1 MSELSVL
8 IAEPSKTGRH
18 IFAQLMSR
26 MGVNVTFTTSARE
39 TYLEAG
45 KKRFHLICL
54 SQKLPDDEGV
64 NVCAKLR
71 KMEQYS
77 TTTVLLVTPQ
87 KSSVNYDYAFSNGV
101 TQLIGRHE
109 LHRFAHA
116 VGLMIERTK
125 PIKGKVLVVEDSRSQ
140 AEYISALLINMGL
153 EVFVVCSGEH
163 AIKELSA
170 NRYNLAVVDVVL
182 AGSMTGVELV
192 DYIRTLPEPYNHV
205 RVLAMSA
212 YEDPSRRIKLFN
224 LGVDDF
230 ISKPIVRE
238 ELIARVR
245 GLLSQHYIAATVEEN
260 ERLNRSLSQLLD
272 NSPDMIGRFDMAGKL
287 LFMNPRMEA
296 ELGVKAAD
304 EVGKHYNQLGLNS
317 ETQLIYQKAIEQMM
331 AKKQVV
337 RYQTSGKNNV
347 DFDLQFSPEVVSDEI
362 VSFIC
367 SARDITQLTRLQK
380 QLMASKEAVEQ
391 ASEAKTRFLA
401 TMSHE
406 LRTPLNAISGF
417 GQLMRQKLNQQNV
430 DQQEFDQYLGLIGEN
445 SNNLTTLIDDVLD
458 LSQIEAGKLTSNLQP
473 VKLHKFI
480 DGIKSGFQNCCAERK
495 IQLHVDIDAPEN
507 LEVVI
512 DKVKTL
518 TMINNLVDNA
528 IKFSYE
534 GGVVMMNVH
543 GSVNQL
549 RIEVLDKGVGI
560 PDDFKDKLYSPFE
573 QVDNS
578 RTRDYGGTGLGL
590 SIVHKFAL
598 FLGGSIDISST
609 EGQGTLCVLQLP
621 GHPPVESQS
630 ELAQI
635 APESEPV
642 AEIKFDGQR
651 ILVVEDSVVNQQL
664 MSACLANYGLTVEI
678 AENGVEG
685 IEKTQSWQPD
695 LILMD
700 MHMPKMDGL
709 EATIKIREIDTL
721 KKIPVFGLSAD
732 VHKEYIQK
740 AYDCGIDEYLTKPVD
755 FNQLSQL
762 LSRYLGQQT
771 QDQNNQEQHKDT
783 PVKVKEIQMSET
795 SVLDADKGISF
806 AANNASLFKQLL
818 STFVQQYNESGNQIK
833 QFYDEGKN
841 DEAMKL
847 AHTMKGVCS
856 TLGMDSL
863 SEVAKAMQFSFT
875 NEELSQMD
883 DLIERYQSLL
893 LKAISE
899 AQAYCDA

>member
-26 MGVNVTFTTSARE
+26 MGVSVTFTTSARE

-71 KMEQYS
+71 KMDQYRS
-77 TTTVLLVTPQ
+77 TTVLLVTPQ

-116 VGLMIERTK
+116 VSLMVERTK

-140 AEYISALLINMGL
+140 AEYISALLASMGL
-153 EVFVVCSGEH
+153 EVQGVCSGEH
-163 AIKELSA
+163 AIKELSV
-170 NRYNLAVVDVVL
+170 NRYNLAVIDVVL

-192 DYIRTLPEPYNHV
+192 DYVRTLPEPYNHV

-230 ISKPIVRE
+230 INKPIVRE

-272 NSPDMIGRFDMAGKL
+272 NSPDMIGRFDMEGKL

-296 ELGVKAAD
+296 ELGVRAND
-304 EVGKHYNQLGLNS
+304 EVGKHYTQLGLNS
-317 ETQLIYQKAIEQMM
+317 ETQLIYQNAIAQMEST
-331 AKKQVV
+331 KQVV

-347 DFDLQFSPEVVSDEI
+347 DFDLQFSPEVVSEEI

-391 ASEAKTRFLA
+391 ASQAKTRFLA

-417 GQLMRQKLNQQNV
+417 SQLMRQKLKSEQQI
-430 DQQEFDQYLGLIGEN
+430 DQVEFDEYLGLIGEN
-445 SNNLTTLIDDVLD
+445 SHNLTALIDDVLD
-458 LSQIEAGKLTSNLQP
+458 LSQIEAGKLSSHLQS

-480 DGIKSGFQNCCAERK
+480 DGIKSGFASDCAKRE
-495 IQLHVDIDAPEN
+495 VN
-507 LEVVI
+507 LEVAIEPAEEIEVVI

-518 TMINNLVDNA
+518 TMLNNLIDNA
-528 IKFSYE
+528 IKYSFD
-534 GGVVMMNVH
+534 GGTVHVNVY

-549 RIEVLDKGVGI
+549 RVEVIDKGIGI

-598 FLGGSIDISST
+598 FLGGSIDIKSK
-609 EGQGTLCVLQLP
+609 EGQGTLCILQLP
-621 GHPPVESQS
+621 IHPPTEQGVEQLQAPI
-630 ELAQI
+630 EAQ
-635 APESEPV
+635 PV
-642 AEIKFDGQR
+642 ADVCFGGQR

-664 MSACLANYGLTVEI
+664 MRACLSNYGLTVEI
-678 AENGVEG
+678 AENGIEG
-685 IEKTQSWQPD
+685 IEKTQSWRPD
-695 LILMD
+695 LVLMD

-709 EATIKIREIDTL
+709 EATTQIRAIEEL
-721 KKIPVFGLSAD
+721 KDIPVFGLSAD

-740 AYDCGIDEYLTKPVD
+740 AYDCGINEYLTKPVD
-755 FNQLSQL
+755 FNQLCQL
-762 LSRYLGQQT
+762 LTQYLSRIEAAPQPAVSVE
-771 QDQNNQEQHKDT
+771 NEA
-783 PVKVKEIQMSET
+783 KEPLMSES
-795 SVLDADKGISF
+795 SVLNAEKGISF
-806 AANNASLFKQLL
+806 AANNESLFKQLL
-818 STFVQQYNESGNQIK
+818 STFVKQYNLSGEQINQLYVEG
-833 QFYDEGKN
+833 QYD
-841 DEAMKL
+841 DAMKL

-863 SEVAKAMQFSFT
+863 SEVAKTMQFAFA
-875 NEELSQMD
+875 NEQLSQMD
-883 DLIERYQSLL
+883 ELISRYQGLL
-893 LKAISE
+893 TQAIAE
-899 AQAYCDA
+899 ASAYCEG

>member
-1 MSELSVL
+1 M
-8 IAEPSKTGRH
+8 
-18 IFAQLMSR
+18 
-26 MGVNVTFTTSARE
+26 
-39 TYLEAG
+39 
-45 KKRFHLICL
+45 
-54 SQKLPDDEGV
+54 
-64 NVCAKLR
+64 
-71 KMEQYS
+71 
-77 TTTVLLVTPQ
+77 
-87 KSSVNYDYAFSNGV
+87 
-101 TQLIGRHE
+101 
-109 LHRFAHA
+109 
-116 VGLMIERTK
+116 
-125 PIKGKVLVVEDSRSQ
+125 
-140 AEYISALLINMGL
+140 
-153 EVFVVCSGEH
+153 
-163 AIKELSA
+163 
-170 NRYNLAVVDVVL
+170 
-182 AGSMTGVELV
+182 
-192 DYIRTLPEPYNHV
+192 
-205 RVLAMSA
+205 
-212 YEDPSRRIKLFN
+212 
-224 LGVDDF
+224 
-230 ISKPIVRE
+230 
-238 ELIARVR
+238 
-245 GLLSQHYIAATVEEN
+245 
-260 ERLNRSLSQLLD
+260 
-272 NSPDMIGRFDMAGKL
+272 
-287 LFMNPRMEA
+287 
-296 ELGVKAAD
+296 
-304 EVGKHYNQLGLNS
+304 
-317 ETQLIYQKAIEQMM
+317 
-331 AKKQVV
+331 
-337 RYQTSGKNNV
+337 
-347 DFDLQFSPEVVSDEI
+347 
-362 VSFIC
+362 
-367 SARDITQLTRLQK
+367 
-380 QLMASKEAVEQ
+380 
-391 ASEAKTRFLA
+391 
-401 TMSHE
+401 
-406 LRTPLNAISGF
+406 
-417 GQLMRQKLNQQNV
+417 
-430 DQQEFDQYLGLIGEN
+430 
-445 SNNLTTLIDDVLD
+445 
-458 LSQIEAGKLTSNLQP
+458 
-473 VKLHKFI
+473 
-480 DGIKSGFQNCCAERK
+480 
-495 IQLHVDIDAPEN
+495 
-507 LEVVI
+507 
-512 DKVKTL
+512 
-518 TMINNLVDNA
+518 
-528 IKFSYE
+528 
-534 GGVVMMNVH
+534 
-543 GSVNQL
+543 

>member
-26 MGVNVTFTTSARE
+26 MGVSVTFTTSARE

-45 KKRFHLICL
+45 KKRYNLICL

-71 KMEQYS
+71 KMDQYA

-87 KSSVNYDYAFSNGV
+87 KSSVNYDYAFSSGV

-116 VGLMIERTK
+116 VGLMVERTK

-140 AEYISALLINMGL
+140 AEYISALLTSMGL

-170 NRYNLAVVDVVL
+170 NRYNLTVVDVVL

-287 LFMNPRMEA
+287 LFMNPRMES
-296 ELGVKAAD
+296 ELGVRAAD
-304 EVGKHYNQLGLNS
+304 EVGKHYSQLGLNS
-317 ETQLIYQKAIEQMM
+317 ETQLIYQKAIEQMLT
-331 AKKQVV
+331 KKEVV

-347 DFDLQFSPEVVSDEI
+347 DFDLQFSPEVVSEEI

-417 GQLMRQKLNQQNV
+417 GQLMRQKLNQQDVN
-430 DQQEFDQYLGLIGEN
+430 QQEFDEYLGLIGEN
-445 SNNLTTLIDDVLD
+445 SSNLTTLIDDVLD

-480 DGIKSGFQNCCAERK
+480 EGIKSGFGASCAERK
-495 IQLHVDIDAPEN
+495 IELLVTIDAEEN
-507 LEVVI
+507 MEVVI

-518 TMINNLVDNA
+518 TMINNLLDNA
-528 IKFSYE
+528 IKFSFD

-549 RIEVLDKGVGI
+549 RVEIMDKGVGI
-560 PDDFKDKLYSPFE
+560 PEDFKDKLYSPFE

-609 EGQGTLCVLQLP
+609 EGEGTVCILQIP
-621 GHPPVESQS
+621 GHPMEQ
-630 ELAQI
+630 AD
-635 APESEPV
+635 EPV
-642 AEIKFDGQR
+642 VQEAAVEPVSDVSFDGQK

-664 MSACLANYGLTVEI
+664 MTACLTNYGLTVEI
-678 AENGVEG
+678 AENGLEG
-685 IEKTQSWQPD
+685 IEKTQSWRPD
-695 LILMD
+695 LVLMD

-709 EATIKIREIDTL
+709 EATTKIREIESVRD
-721 KKIPVFGLSAD
+721 IPVFGLSAD
-732 VHKEYIQK
+732 VHKEYIDK
-740 AYDCGIDEYLTKPVD
+740 AYECGINEYLTKPVD

-762 LSRYLGQQT
+762 LSKYIGQI
-771 QDQNNQEQHKDT
+771 NREQHKETSVDE
-783 PVKVKEIQMSET
+783 VKEPQMSET
-795 SVLDADKGISF
+795 SVLDAEKGISF
-806 AANNASLFKQLL
+806 AANNASLYRQLL

-841 DEAMKL
+841 DDAMKM

-863 SEVAKAMQFSFT
+863 SDVAKTMQFSFA
-875 NEELSQMD
+875 NEDLATMD
-883 DLIERYQSLL
+883 ELIERYQSLL

-899 AQAYCDA
+899 ANAYCEA